1 MDSTHNSV
9 KSKVNALIDEL
20 KKLSNYE
27 LKKLNVNIVLFDKS
41 TDKEIKL
48 SVDESHNFKISTG
61 KVDQDVSETSD
72 DETSDDETEQTEQ
85 TEQSEQTEGT
95 TEYRSIS
102 SNNTL
107 STKIFNNSVVSDSE
121 MQTTPIETRPDK
133 ESGNGLRGGF
143 KNSSVTLSDIL
154 GGNSYTSDFS
164 TVIDNVFSKQAS
176 RQANKQSGGY
186 APNTISQTSDAVV
199 PNPNAKF
206 SSTSNSEISNKFSA
220 TSSDF
225 SATSPMQQGAGY
237 PVNFSA
243 TSNDSNKKY
252 LMKGGV
258 NYSATSEL
266 TVNPGIKRGVNYSA
280 TSELTV
286 NPMKGGGDVVQQV
299 SKFDLIK
306 QKIRELELGTE
317 REVFSKSQ
325 SGGANKKLF
334 DKLKK
339 DIGINSSSTSDI
351 CE

>member
-1 MDSTHNSV
+1 
-9 KSKVNALIDEL
+9 
-20 KKLSNYE
+20 
-27 LKKLNVNIVLFDKS
+27 
-41 TDKEIKL
+41 
-48 SVDESHNFKISTG
+48 
-61 KVDQDVSETSD
+61 
-72 DETSDDETEQTEQ
+72 
-85 TEQSEQTEGT
+85 
-95 TEYRSIS
+95 
-102 SNNTL
+102 
-107 STKIFNNSVVSDSE
+107 
-121 MQTTPIETRPDK
+121 
-133 ESGNGLRGGF
+133 
-143 KNSSVTLSDIL
+143 
-154 GGNSYTSDFS
+154 
-164 TVIDNVFSKQAS
+164 
-176 RQANKQSGGY
+176 
-186 APNTISQTSDAVV
+186 
-199 PNPNAKF
+199 
-206 SSTSNSEISNKFSA
+206 
-220 TSSDF
+220 
-225 SATSPMQQGAGY
+225 MQQGAGY

-252 LMKGGV
+252 LMKGGVNYSATSELTVNPGIKRGVNYSATSELTVNPMKGGV